1 MTLHDKYLSAW
12 PPMFRSKVA
21 SMLVAGL
28 LLRSGAECCA
38 AQALSIH
45 PLGRTVFANGVYYPS
60 LVLNVMEYFIFMK
73 YAK

>member
-1 MTLHDKYLSAW
+1 MAIY
-12 PPMFRSKVA
+12 VQI
-21 SMLVAGL
+21 
-28 LLRSGAECCA
+28 RSGPYASCRASSPERGGMLCCA

-45 PLGRTVFANGVYYPS
+45 PLTRTVFANGVYYPS